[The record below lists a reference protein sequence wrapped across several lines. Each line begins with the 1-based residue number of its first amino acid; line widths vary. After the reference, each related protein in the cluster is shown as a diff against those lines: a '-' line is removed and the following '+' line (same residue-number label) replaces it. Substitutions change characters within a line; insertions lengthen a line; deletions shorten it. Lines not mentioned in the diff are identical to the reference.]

1 MRGGWWMAIGQTDRS
16 CENAMQHADWLIL
29 SILGFLGAAIAG
41 FGKHLL
47 QHFRGRTLEAY
58 CRLKANRDLF
68 GTILDEQNEAK
79 TACNYLFIFGSSL
92 ALMASGCWLSTWL
105 QWQQSESDARPVSF
119 QIVSFSVIATALL
132 TSLHSWIPKI
142 VVRNS
147 AALLLYH
154 TWWCWHAISVAAR
167 PFRALEH
174 LFVAVGHR
182 LSDRRVEYRVE
193 EESLEDE
200 IRKLVMTGERE
211 GLVTRSMRDMIT
223 GVMNLDEGQVSQ
235 IMTPR
240 SKIDAIDIGWSWH
253 QVLDYVTQS
262 GRTRMPVYEN
272 SLDNIIGILFVKDL
286 MALLQSRDAPNDGTG
301 IKHILRESWMIP
313 ATRQVDELLKD
324 FMLRRSHM
332 AIVVDE
338 FQQTLGVVTIEDA
351 LEEIVGEIADELDVD
366 EVLPMYVE
374 DSEGSFS
381 LSGVMEVA
389 AANRQLSLDL
399 PESDDYETVGGLV
412 VSTIGAIPKIGA
424 KTKIGK
430 YQISVTQANARQVQR
445 VRVAISTQT
454 SHHLMKH

>member
-1 MRGGWWMAIGQTDRS
+1 
-16 CENAMQHADWLIL
+16 MQHADWLIL

-58 CRLKANRDLF
+58 CRLKGNRDRF

-92 ALMASGCWLSTWL
+92 ALMASGCWLSTVL
-105 QWQQSESDARPVSF
+105 QWPQSESNARPVSF
-119 QIVSFSVIATALL
+119 QIVSFSVIAATLL
-132 TSLHSWIPKI
+132 ISLHSWIPKI

-154 TWWCWHAISVAAR
+154 TWWCWHAISIVAR

-174 LFVAVGHR
+174 LFVAIGHR
-182 LSDRRVEYRVE
+182 LSDRRVEDRFE

-200 IRKLVMTGERE
+200 IRKLAMTGERE
-211 GLVTRSMRDMIT
+211 GLVTRSMREMIT

-272 SLDNIIGILFVKDL
+272 SIDDIIGILFVKDL
-286 MALLQSRDAPNDGTG
+286 MALLRSRDAPDDENG

-324 FMLRRSHM
+324 FLLSRSHM

-366 EVLPMYVE
+366 EVLPMFVE

-381 LSGVMEVA
+381 LAGVMEVA

-399 PESDDYETVGGLV
+399 PESDDYETIGGLV
-412 VSTIGAIPKIGA
+412 ISAIGAIPKIGA

-445 VRVAISTQT
+445 VRVAIALQS
-454 SHHLMKH
+454 SHHPTKY